1 MQLFFDTLTQLVIL
15 GPVIV
20 NFVDDNVLDLFTG
33 KDRSQRAELDETPG
47 AEDQRMPSPRKPEG
61 EKSEALRRIVS

>member
-20 NFVDDNVLDLFTG
+20 NFMDDNVLELLTG
-33 KDRSQRAELDETPG
+33 KDSPQCPELDDIAR
-47 AEDQRMPSPRKPEG
+47 AEDQRTPSPRKPEG